1 MATYYFNTFLLEDKR
16 MEQEITGESLANSL
30 NAIILYK
37 KISTIEEK
45 IKSYKETIDRLT
57 VDIPEFCKPKEDR
70 FETFVNRKIN
80 EMIRNNTL
88 EECYQKA
95 LK

>member
-1 MATYYFNTFLLEDKR
+1 

-45 IKSYKETIDRLT
+45 MKSYKERIDRLT

-70 FETFVNRKIN
+70 FETFVNRAIN
-80 EMIRNNTL
+80 DMIRNNTL

>member
-1 MATYYFNTFLLEDKR
+1 

-45 IKSYKETIDRLT
+45 MKSYKETIDKLT
-57 VDIPEFCKPKEDR
+57 VDIPEFCKPEEDR
-70 FETFVNRKIN
+70 FEAFVNRAIN
-80 EMIRNNTL
+80 DMIRNNTL
-88 EECYQKA
+88 DEYYQKA
-95 LK
+95 LNC

>member
-1 MATYYFNTFLLEDKR
+1 

-45 IKSYKETIDRLT
+45 MKSYKETIDRLT

-80 EMIRNNTL
+80 ERIRNNTL